1 MPLHHEPQ
9 NSETQSMRLTPE
21 QLQALLN
28 EAIDRHSRAGAA
40 DGSLSSVEDA
50 VEIARSLNIPEEHVL
65 AAAEEMRRRQMLDQ
79 DAEFR
84 ERRIADG
91 RRRIKQKRERAFFA
105 TLAPLGGVSLFFI
118 LGGMFSHKPMMVAP
132 ILGAFCIPLFILLM
146 RWLVVPVTDE
156 EAEEEASGPVPGR
169 CRVCGQPAAAP
180 NSTFCLAH
188 QYRAPGAGR

>member
-1 MPLHHEPQ
+1 
-9 NSETQSMRLTPE
+9 MRLSPD

-65 AAAEEMRRRQMLDQ
+65 AAAEEMRRRQMLEQ
-79 DAEFR
+79 DEAFR

-91 RRRIKQKRERAFFA
+91 RRRIKQKRERAFFS
-105 TLAPLGGVSLFFI
+105 TLAPLGAVGIFLLI
-118 LGGMFSHKPMMVAP
+118 GAMFSHNPMVVAP
-132 ILGAFCIPLFILLM
+132 VLGAFCIPLFILLM
-146 RWLVVPVTDE
+146 RWLVVPITDE

-169 CRVCGQPAAAP
+169 CRVCGQPAAAA

-188 QYRAPGAGR
+188 QYRAPGAGQ